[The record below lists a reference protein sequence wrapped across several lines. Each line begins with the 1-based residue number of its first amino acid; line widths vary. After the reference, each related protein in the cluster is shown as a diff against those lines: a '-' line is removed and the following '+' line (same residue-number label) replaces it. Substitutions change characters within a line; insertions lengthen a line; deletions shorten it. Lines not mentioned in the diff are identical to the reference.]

1 MGPATDIAGIPDPDG
16 ETSLLGDA
24 LVAALDALGLTKEQL
39 FADKALLT
47 KILKYH
53 VVSGVLNAAAV
64 TSKDSLTT
72 ITDDQ
77 QELSVEVA
85 GDIVKINNAKV
96 IIPDVRAWNGVVHVI
111 DAVLVPALPPPPT
124 AAPTAAPTR
133 VSSSVK
139 VAFSVIA
146 APAILLQLF

>member
-1 MGPATDIAGIPDPDG
+1 MGTVFAPTNAAF
-16 ETSLLGDA
+16 
-24 LVAALDALGLTKEQL
+24 VAALDAVGLTKEQL

-96 IIPDVRAWNGVVHVI
+96 I

-139 VAFSVIA
+139 VAFS
-146 APAILLQLF
+146 